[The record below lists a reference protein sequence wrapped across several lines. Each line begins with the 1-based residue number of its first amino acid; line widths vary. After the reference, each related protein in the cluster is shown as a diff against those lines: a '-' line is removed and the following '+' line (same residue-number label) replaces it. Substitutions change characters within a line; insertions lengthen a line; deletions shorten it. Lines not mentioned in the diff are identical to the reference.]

1 MEINSYNWL
10 YNSNPLVAFSD
21 YIVEAFKYG
30 MSSMA
35 VAISSNFSG
44 GHAVTIWGYELDKS
58 SGCITRLFITD
69 SDDGST
75 PVLRTYDVA
84 LENSNA
90 KIKLSGY
97 TSYYPFAL
105 YPISGYGSA
114 GK

>member
-1 MEINSYNWL
+1 MAINCYNWL
-10 YNSNPLVAFSD
+10 YESNPLAAFSN
-21 YIVEAFKYG
+21 YIVDAFEYG

-44 GHAVTIWGYELDKS
+44 GHAVTIWGYEIDKS
-58 SGCITRLFITD
+58 TGCVTKLFITD

-75 PVLRTYDVA
+75 PVLQTYTVTS
-84 LENSNA
+84 ENSNA

-97 TSYYPFAL
+97 TSYYPFEL